1 MLPLIEPMLAALL
14 ALGATIGYRFVVAD
28 RGKRLLRQSFALY
41 LAPAVIEKMM
51 ASNKPP
57 ALGGEMRNVTVYF
70 SDIADFS
77 AFAEKIAPAELV
89 AAMNEYLSAM
99 TDIIEA
105 HGGFVDK
112 YIGDAIVAVFGAP
125 LDDPDHAANA
135 VRAALQCAATAARAR
150 PRHGGVRRQRC
161 ASASGSTPARRWS
174 ATSARGG
181 ASTTR

>member
-1 MLPLIEPMLAALL
+1 
-14 ALGATIGYRFVVAD
+14 
-28 RGKRLLRQSFALY
+28 
-41 LAPAVIEKMM
+41 
-51 ASNKPP
+51 
-57 ALGGEMRNVTVYF
+57 
-70 SDIADFS
+70 
-77 AFAEKIAPAELV
+77 
-89 AAMNEYLSAM
+89 MNEYLSAM

-135 VRAALQCAATAARAR
+135 VRAALQCAARLPELDRVKAAF
-150 PRHGGVRRQRC
+150 GGRSC
-161 ASASGSTPARRWS
+161 ASASASTPARRWS